1 MPMLPSPDVS
11 PRPKGQG
18 ARRKWV
24 GQLKAK
30 TKMTK
35 PPDWVSELARVAVPL
50 AFVSLVAAAV
60 AGITTPL
67 FFAMVLSAG
76 LVIIVIRALFP
87 AGRLFPIAFA
97 SLIAVYAAIF
107 SLFVEEI
114 FRGIDPAFLVVGFC
128 LPIFLFV
135 VGCWLRRDQVRAV
148 VAHPAIRSERR
159 VIRAAVW
166 LVPVFFVGAVVIL
179 FSRTVGTLANMD
191 MVFLVAMTIIGLI
204 VLTVSREVAIF
215 LVDAG
220 LLFEEFFSRVSRL
233 VIPAF
238 AFFTFYSLIVILFAS
253 AYRLISVYTPEAHF
267 NVGGAPR
274 GLSFSESIYFSINT
288 ISTVGYG
295 DIIPYS
301 NLARVLSSLEVFCG
315 IMLLL
320 FGVSELLEYA
330 REHRRDRRSE

>member
-1 MPMLPSPDVS
+1 MGWLTKD
-11 PRPKGQG
+11 
-18 ARRKWV
+18 
-24 GQLKAK
+24 K

-35 PPDWVSELARVAVPL
+35 PSHWVSELARVAVPL
-50 AFVSLVAAAV
+50 AFVSIVAAAV
-60 AGITTPL
+60 GRITTPL
-67 FFAMVLSAG
+67 FFAMIFSAA
-76 LVIIVIRALFP
+76 LVIVVIRALFP
-87 AGRLFPIAFA
+87 AGQLFPIAFA

-114 FRGIDPAFLVVGFC
+114 FRGIDAAFLVVGFC
-128 LPIFLFV
+128 LPIVFFV

-159 VIRAAVW
+159 VMRAAVW
-166 LVPVFFVGAVVIL
+166 LVPVFFVGGAVIL
-179 FSRTVGTLANMD
+179 LSRTVGALANMD
-191 MVFLVAMTIIGLI
+191 MVFLGAMSIIGLI

-220 LLFEEFFSRVSRL
+220 LLFEEFFARVSRL

-253 AYRLISVYTPEAHF
+253 AYRLISAYTSEAQF
-267 NVGGAPR
+267 SVGGALR

-330 REHRRDRRSE
+330 REHRQHRGSK